1 MNPGDRRALILGV
14 LVTLVAWGALRFLPG
29 ALASWDAREERLT
42 ATRRLVRETTTA
54 LEALPRMEDSVR
66 VLTREVKSLAP
77 RILSGST
84 RAVALSDLSGRLSFA
99 AERHHARFIRLT
111 AVDDSLTA
119 GPLQRVTASAAF
131 QSDFHGL
138 AELLTVLA
146 RDPVVTVVEAADVA
160 PLDGQAAGPDGPER
174 LEVQLRIS
182 AWFLA
187 REEKS

>member
-1 MNPGDRRALILGV
+1 MTPRDLRALVLGAGVV
-14 LVTLVAWGALRFLPG
+14 LAGWSGLRLLPG
-29 ALASWDAREERLT
+29 AIASWRVQEERLG
-42 ATRRLVRETTTA
+42 ATRRLVLETTTA
-54 LEALPRMEDSVR
+54 LEALPRMEDSAR
-66 VLTREVKSLAP
+66 VLTREVKNLAP

-84 RAVALSDLSGRLSFA
+84 RAVALSDLSGRLSLA
-99 AERHHARFIRLT
+99 AERHHGRFIRLT
-111 AVDDSLTA
+111 AVDDSLNA

-131 QSDFHGL
+131 QADFHGL
-138 AELLTVLA
+138 AELLAVLA

-160 PLDGQAAGPDGPER
+160 PLDGVVGTEGPER